1 MPAGVYWKSN
11 SVNTLPVF
19 VRIHNQ
25 IIVKVYFNQ
34 ETKHHI
40 YGLSPNMVVVQQGR
54 TTGVIQSDTNAF
66 GTGNMSIINI
76 HGAYAAL
83 F

>member
-40 YGLSPNMVVVQQGR
+40 YGLSLNMVVVQQGR
-54 TTGVIQSDTNAF
+54 TTGVIMSDTDAF
-66 GTGNMSIINI
+66 GMSIINI